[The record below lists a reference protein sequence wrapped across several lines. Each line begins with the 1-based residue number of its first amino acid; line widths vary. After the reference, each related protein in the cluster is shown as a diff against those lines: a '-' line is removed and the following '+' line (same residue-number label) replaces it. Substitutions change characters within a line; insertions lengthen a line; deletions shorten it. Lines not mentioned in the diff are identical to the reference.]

1 MKSTT
6 YILLTVSSLALLNVE
21 LSAQLPPGVS
31 DVLTITSTTPD
42 APFVGTW
49 TFPEFHE
56 GSGITTSAGAQ
67 PLPFRS
73 TSINTIGA
81 TLIPDAGL
89 TILLESGNTFNFT
102 LGANLTFADLSNAD
116 LLAQLGYRFSDVSDI
131 VGIVNNVTTVRPG
144 VVPITINTVE
154 FGVLLDDEEEP
165 GSLAAPGFGFIVF
178 ALPPTTPVH
187 VFTEGDPAANAA
199 ITAALNVPGGP
210 AYSATFV
217 SDVELTTVPETG
229 ATVFLLG
236 VGLIGIGFVYRK
248 LQVTMMLAAEQTRA
262 RMIEGK
268 QPNP

>member
-116 LLAQLGYRFSDVSDI
+116 LLAQLGYRSSDVSDM
-131 VGIVNNVTTVRPG
+131 VGIVNNVTTVRSG

-154 FGVLLDDEEEP
+154 FGVLLDNEEAP
-165 GSLAAPGFGFIVF
+165 GSLAAPGFGFIVL

-210 AYSATFV
+210 VYSATFV
-217 SDVELTTVPETG
+217 SDVEPSTVPDAG
-229 ATVFLLG
+229 ATALLLALGIAGIGLVQLG
-236 VGLIGIGFVYRK
+236 V
-248 LQVTMMLAAEQTRA
+248 
-262 RMIEGK
+262 
-268 QPNP
+268 

>member
-56 GSGITTSAGAQ
+56 GLITTSAGAQ

-81 TLIPDAGL
+81 TLNPDAGL

-116 LLAQLGYRFSDVSDI
+116 LLAQLGYRSSDVSDM
-131 VGIVNNVTTVRPG
+131 VGIVNNVTTVRSG

-154 FGVLLDDEEEP
+154 FGVLLDNEEEP

-210 AYSATFV
+210 VYSATFV